1 MRGSRIKRHT
11 VLLLPN
17 VSTFIKAGGLVVR
30 ITLLAVAMAL
40 FASVLPVSAQAV
52 MQHYQLN
59 IPRQSLDTALKDL
72 AHQTG
77 VQIARFSD
85 TIDGSAVVGPV
96 TGELSAGQALKSLLG
111 PGGLSFK
118 MVNDRTIAIVK
129 TGTGSVTSKPA
140 DSRTLS
146 MSGDER
152 VRPDEASQGAG
163 SKESFWSRF

>member
-1 MRGSRIKRHT
+1 M
-11 VLLLPN
+11 
-17 VSTFIKAGGLVVR
+17 R

-59 IPRQSLDTALKDL
+59 IPRQSLDSALRDF

-77 VQIARFSD
+77 LQVARFSD

-96 TGELSAGQALKSLLG
+96 TGELSAEQALKSLLG
-111 PGGLSFK
+111 PSGLSFK

-129 TGTGSVTSKPA
+129 TGSAAAKPGLGTNIVQALTRQLQALIEIGDAKPGTAVSIVHTGIIAAQIA
-140 DSRTLS
+140 DAVPFLTA
-146 MSGDER
+146 
-152 VRPDEASQGAG
+152 V
-163 SKESFWSRF
+163 